1 MPPRLLLADD
11 SVTVQRVIELTFAD
25 EDIAVVSVGSG
36 DEAIARI
43 EAEPFDIV
51 LADAGMPGRDGFAV
65 ARFVRDHP
73 KTAHVPVILLTGAYE
88 TVDPARVAAS
98 GASAVL
104 PKPFEPQ
111 AVIQKVRELL
121 SQRQAPAEPPV
132 PASPATGARS
142 DETAAGAPDE
152 AAPAA
157 SSSSVDDYFERL
169 DRAFASLE
177 ASSGAAASAPKPP
190 SRAPGAAGG
199 TPDNTTASPVHA
211 AEATPHAV
219 SGTPVEPP
227 SVPAAPSGPPSA
239 PTVSAGADPASSL
252 ADAFLALLAMEQGET
267 LPAAAPLPAA
277 DEDAL
282 VERIARRV
290 VERLGDEAVRQL
302 AADIVSRTAERLV
315 REEIERLKQL
325 S

>member
-25 EDIAVVSVGSG
+25 ENIAVISVGSG
-36 DEAIARI
+36 DDAVARL

-51 LADAGMPGRDGFAV
+51 LADVGMPGRDGFEV
-65 ARFVRDHP
+65 ARFVRERP
-73 KTAHVPVILLTGAYE
+73 ATAHVPVILLTGAYE
-88 TVDPARVAAS
+88 QVDTARVAAS

-121 SQRQAPAEPPV
+121 AGRPSPAAAPV
-132 PASPATGARS
+132 PASA
-142 DETAAGAPDE
+142 AAGARLETVDARAPIASP
-152 AAPAA
+152 AAPPP
-157 SSSSVDDYFERL
+157 SSVDDYFDRL

-177 ASSGAAASAPKPP
+177 VAATEPPQAGVTGGVTPETPGPFPSPAP
-190 SRAPGAAGG
+190 
-199 TPDNTTASPVHA
+199 A
-211 AEATPHAV
+211 AEAAFRAGEVPA
-219 SGTPVEPP
+219 GPAPA
-227 SVPAAPSGPPSA
+227 PAAPAATPPPA
-239 PTVSAGADPASSL
+239 ATPGADPAAGL
-252 ADAFLALLAMEQGET
+252 ADAFVALLAMEQGE
-267 LPAAAPLPAA
+267 APPPPVAPFPAA
-277 DEDAL
+277 DDEAL
-282 VERIARRV
+282 VDRIARRV
-290 VERLGDEAVRQL
+290 VERLGDEAVRRV

>member
-25 EDIAVVSVGSG
+25 EDINVVSVGSG
-36 DEAIARI
+36 DEAIARL
-43 EAEPFDIV
+43 ETDTFDIV
-51 LADAGMPGRDGFAV
+51 LADVGMPGRDGFEV
-65 ARFVRDHP
+65 ARFVRERP
-73 KTAHVPVILLTGAYE
+73 ATAHVPVILLTGAYE
-88 TVDPARVAAS
+88 QVDAARVAAS

-121 SQRQAPAEPPV
+121 AGRPSPA
-132 PASPATGARS
+132 ASPAPAAAASGARP
-142 DETAAGAPDE
+142 DAGDAVIAP
-152 AAPAA
+152 APPAA

-177 ASSGAAASAPKPP
+177 AATPAPAPAVPQAGVAGGATAEPPGPPQPAAHAAETTPRDGGAAVADPMPASAPP
-190 SRAPGAAGG
+190 A
-199 TPDNTTASPVHA
+199 
-211 AEATPHAV
+211 ATP
-219 SGTPVEPP
+219 
-227 SVPAAPSGPPSA
+227 APIATS
-239 PTVSAGADPASSL
+239 GADPAAGL
-252 ADAFLALLAMEQGET
+252 ADAFVALLAMEQGEA
-267 LPAAAPLPAA
+267 PPPPVAPLPAVD
-277 DEDAL
+277 DEAL
-282 VERIARRV
+282 VERVARRV

>member
-36 DEAIARI
+36 DDAIARL
-43 EAEPFDIV
+43 EREPFDIV
-51 LADAGMPGRDGFAV
+51 LADVGMPGRDGFEV
-65 ARFVRDHP
+65 ARFVRERP
-73 KTAHVPVILLTGAYE
+73 ATAHVPVILLTGAYE
-88 TVDPARVAAS
+88 QVDAARVAAS

-121 SQRQAPAEPPV
+121 VGRPAPAAASAPASAVSGGGPDAGASAAAT
-132 PASPATGARS
+132 ASPA
-142 DETAAGAPDE
+142 APS
-152 AAPAA
+152 P
-157 SSSSVDDYFERL
+157 SSVDDYFDRL

-177 ASSGAAASAPKPP
+177 AATGAPAPQSPQTGVAGGVTADPQSPP
-190 SRAPGAAGG
+190 SSAA
-199 TPDNTTASPVHA
+199 HA
-211 AEATPHAV
+211 AEATPRGGVAAA
-219 SGTPVEPP
+219 GTSPVPA
-227 SVPAAPSGPPSA
+227 VPAA
-239 PTVSAGADPASSL
+239 ASSPIAAPGTDAAAGL
-252 ADAFLALLAMEQGET
+252 ADAFVALLAMEQGEAPPP
-267 LPAAAPLPAA
+267 PAAAPLPAA
-277 DEDAL
+277 DDEAL
-282 VERIARRV
+282 VDRIARRV